1 MEKKGSR
8 SGGSEITF
16 GTDGWRAG
24 IAREFTFDNVA
35 RVAQATARF
44 LLDEKRKD
52 LAIYRDW
59 GSPYRPAVAGVVVGY
74 DMRFLSREFA
84 HHFAR
89 VLHDSGIPVAI
100 SDAPVPTPALS
111 YAVVARNLAAGIMF
125 TASHNPATDNG
136 IKYKAEYGGSA
147 PGEVTSGVESFLP
160 HTPPVPHTPKGA
172 IEEVDLKTPFL
183 EKVRTLVDPDR
194 LTASPVH
201 VVIDSMYGSAQGYV
215 SQLLGEYG
223 VPYTQIRGRHDPL
236 FGGKKPEPIEENLV
250 PLRAVIASLRRRGK
264 PLLGVVTDGDGDRIS
279 AMDEKGGF
287 IDAHRTFALI
297 LRHLVEERGLRGSV
311 VTSFNLTDMARDMC
325 EDYGLNQIVVPV
337 GFKHHCKQILKRG
350 DVLIAAEESGSIAIR
365 GHIPERDGVLHS
377 LLLTEIA
384 AGAGRPMSEV
394 VERLSTDFG
403 PRVYQRRDL
412 KVEKRLEVVARL
424 RENPPERFGN
434 RRVIAVETMD
444 GIKLRFDQGWLL
456 FRASGTEPILRIYC
470 EMRERK
476 DVLNVLEEAERLAR
490 GDLTLW

>member
-1 MEKKGSR
+1 MVEKRGSR
-8 SGGSEITF
+8 GGASDIRF
-16 GTDGWRAG
+16 GTDGWRAI

-44 LLDEKRKD
+44 LLDEKRKG

-59 GSPYRPAVAGVVVGY
+59 GSPYRPATDGVVIGY

-89 VLHDSGIPVAI
+89 VLHDSGIPVAV
-100 SDAPVPTPALS
+100 SNAPVPTPALS
-111 YAVVARNLAAGIMF
+111 YAVVNRNAAAGIMF
-125 TASHNPATDNG
+125 TASHNPPLYNG

-160 HTPPVPHTPKGA
+160 HIPPVPRSPEGA

-183 EKVRTLVDPDR
+183 EKVRTLVDPER

-215 SQLLGEYG
+215 SQLLSEYG

-236 FGGKKPEPIEENLV
+236 FGGKKPEPLEENLV
-250 PLRAVIASLRRRGK
+250 PLRAVIASLRRRGE
-264 PLLGVVTDGDGDRIS
+264 PLIGVVTDGDGDRIS

-297 LRHLVEERGLRGSV
+297 LRYLVEVRGWRGTV
-311 VTSFNLTDMARDMC
+311 VKSFNLSDMVRDIC
-325 EDYGLNQIVVPV
+325 DAYDLPLVEVPI
-337 GFKHHCKQILKRG
+337 GFKYAVEQILKR
-350 DVLIAAEESGSIAIR
+350 DVLIAGEESGSIAIR

-377 LLLTEIA
+377 LLLTEVA
-384 AGAGRPMSEV
+384 ATADRPMSEV
-394 VERLSTDFG
+394 VDKLHADFG
-403 PRVYQRRDL
+403 PRFYHRCDIE
-412 KVEKRLEVVARL
+412 VEGRLEIVAQL
-424 RENPPERFGN
+424 RENPPERFGGH
-434 RRVIAVETMD
+434 RVVAVETLD
-444 GIKLRFDQGWLL
+444 GLKLRFDQGWLL

-470 EMRERK
+470 EMREKK
-476 DVLNVLEEAERLAR
+476 DVFNLLEEAKRLAR

>member
-1 MEKKGSR
+1 VEKKGSR
-8 SGGSEITF
+8 SGGSEIKF

-59 GSPYRPAVAGVVVGY
+59 GSPYRPAVDGVIVGY

-89 VLHDSGIPVAI
+89 VLHDSGIPVAV

-111 YAVVARNLAAGIMF
+111 YAVVDRNVAAGIMF

-160 HTPPVPHTPKGA
+160 HTAPVPHSPKEA
-172 IEEVDLKTPFL
+172 IDEINLRTPFL

-194 LTASPVH
+194 LTASPVY

-223 VPYTQIRGRHDPL
+223 VPYTNIRGRHDTL

-250 PLRAVIASLRRRGK
+250 PLRAVIASLRHRK
-264 PLLGVVTDGDGDRIS
+264 HNLIGVVTDGDGDRIS

-297 LRHLVEERGLRGSV
+297 LRYLVEVRGLRGSV
-311 VTSFNLTDMARDMC
+311 ITAFNLTDMARDMC
-325 EDYGLNQIVVPV
+325 EDYGLTQIVVPI
-337 GFKHHCKQILKRG
+337 GFKHHCEKILKRG
-350 DVLIAAEESGSIAIR
+350 DVLIGAEESGSIAIQ

-377 LLLTEIA
+377 ILLSEIVA
-384 AGAGRPMSEV
+384 SAGRPASELV
-394 VERLSTDFG
+394 QSLIDNYG

-412 KVEKRLEVVARL
+412 KVEERLEVVARL

-444 GIKLRFDQGWLL
+444 GIKLRFDEGWLL

-476 DVLNVLEEAERLAR
+476 DVLNLLEEAERLAR